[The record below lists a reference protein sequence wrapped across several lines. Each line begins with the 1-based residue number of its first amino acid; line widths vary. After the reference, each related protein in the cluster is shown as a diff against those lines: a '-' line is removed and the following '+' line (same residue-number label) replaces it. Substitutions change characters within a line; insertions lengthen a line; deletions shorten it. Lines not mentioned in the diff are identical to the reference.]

1 MQVPGYE
8 ELMERVLARV
18 PEGID
23 KREGSLIW
31 TAVGPVCAE
40 LAQGYMELDAAL
52 SLAFPDTSSGEYLH
66 SLPRQSGLS
75 RTAAR
80 AAVCRGEFTGASGE
94 ALTVPSGMRFGV
106 DGIFYK
112 RGDLIE
118 EGAYELI
125 CETPGTEGNRASGAL
140 LPVDYL
146 ENLGSAQI
154 TALLVPGLP
163 EESDE
168 ELRERLLEQAAAPA
182 FGGNIADY
190 KEKAGA
196 LPGVGAVKVEVTPNG
211 GGTVGLCILGADLL
225 PAGAEVVSAVQQAAD
240 PEAGAGK
247 GFAPIGHVVT
257 VRAAASREIDVQAEL
272 TLSESAQ
279 EGPVLQ
285 EAEEALEAY
294 LDALRK
300 EWAEQDRLVVRVSQA
315 MMALLAVDGV
325 LDATVKLDGQTV
337 NMELDT
343 DEVPVLGEVSI
354 TAAEKETV

>member
-1 MQVPGYE
+1 
-8 ELMERVLARV
+8 
-18 PEGID
+18 
-23 KREGSLIW
+23 
-31 TAVGPVCAE
+31 
-40 LAQGYMELDAAL
+40 
-52 SLAFPDTSSGEYLH
+52 
-66 SLPRQSGLS
+66 
-75 RTAAR
+75 
-80 AAVCRGEFTGASGE
+80 
-94 ALTVPSGMRFGV
+94 
-106 DGIFYK
+106 
-112 RGDLIE
+112 
-118 EGAYELI
+118 
-125 CETPGTEGNRASGAL
+125 
-140 LPVDYL
+140 
-146 ENLGSAQI
+146 
-154 TALLVPGLP
+154 
-163 EESDE
+163 
-168 ELRERLLEQAAAPA
+168 

-240 PEAGAGK
+240 PGAGAGN

-279 EGPVLQ
+279 EEPVLQ

-325 LDATVKLDGQTV
+325 LDAT
-337 NMELDT
+337 
-343 DEVPVLGEVSI
+343 
-354 TAAEKETV
+354 